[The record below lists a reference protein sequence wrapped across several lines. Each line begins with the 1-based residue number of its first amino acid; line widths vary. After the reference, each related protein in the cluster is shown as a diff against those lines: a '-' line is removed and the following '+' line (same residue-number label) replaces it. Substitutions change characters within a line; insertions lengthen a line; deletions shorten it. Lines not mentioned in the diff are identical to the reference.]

1 MNSNRICAL
10 LAAFLVPALFLLSG
24 CNDNSQGPPPSAP
37 KAVEVDVMS
46 VRNQEL
52 RQSVELPG
60 RTTAFR
66 VAEVRPQVSGI
77 VHKRLF
83 AEGSR
88 VEAGEL
94 LYQIDP
100 ATYESTLASAEAA
113 LAKSE
118 AMEYSTRLKALRY
131 NNLIKTDAVSEQE
144 QIDAEAVWKQAV
156 AEVAAARAAVQSAAI
171 NLAYTRVT
179 APIGGQIGKSMISEG
194 ALVTAQQATALA
206 TIQQLD
212 PLFVD
217 VSQSAG
223 EYLQLK
229 KDLAAGTGTGS
240 ASGTE
245 VKIIL
250 SDGAEYEETGMLE
263 FSDVTVDQS
272 TGTVTIRAIIANP
285 KQELL
290 PGMFVRARLTSAQLQ
305 PAILIPQSAIV
316 RNNRG
321 QAMVMLVDTESKVE
335 ARLVETGR
343 NIGEQIVIREGLA
356 AGDQLIVAGLQKIR
370 PGAPVKAVVPGP
382 ETETQDDSPEHL
394 AEEVN

>member
-37 KAVEVDVMS
+37 RAVEVDVMS

-88 VEAGEL
+88 VKAGEL

-156 AEVAAARAAVQSAAI
+156 AEVAAAKAAVQNAAI
-171 NLAYTRVT
+171 NLAYTRVI

-229 KDLAAGTGTGS
+229 KDLAAGTGAGS

-290 PGMFVRARLTSAQLQ
+290 PGMFVRARLTSAQPQ

-316 RNNRG
+316 RNTRG

-356 AGDQLIVAGLQKIR
+356 AGDQLIIAGLQKIR
-370 PGAPVKAVVPGP
+370 PGAPVKVVVPGA
-382 ETETQDDSPEHL
+382 ETETQAASPEHL